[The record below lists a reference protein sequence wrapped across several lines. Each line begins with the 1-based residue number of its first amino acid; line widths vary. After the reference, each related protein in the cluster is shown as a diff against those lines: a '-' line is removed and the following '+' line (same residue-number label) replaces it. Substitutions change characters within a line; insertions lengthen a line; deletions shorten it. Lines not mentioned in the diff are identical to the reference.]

1 MTISSKYFDYLDIF
15 PETKTVST
23 LFSQGVSSSNI
34 VALRHDIDH
43 DLDIALDLAY
53 AEYKRG
59 YQATYYVLHD
69 HKYNRDELFLDKL
82 LQLQDYGHEIGI
94 HLNVLAGWVA
104 GNFDEPSSH
113 LHVWLERLRAAGINI
128 TGCATHGD
136 KGCYEIGAVNN
147 WFFKEQKKSR
157 KDYIPITPEGV
168 IDHKGNNLISFPDS
182 TELRREDG
190 LTLGLWQASMSDFGL
205 EYEAV
210 DLPGKYW
217 SDTGKDWHRTGDP
230 MGEDL
235 RTGLH
240 QVLMHPIHWLGEPRT
255 IFFLSTARVGSKW
268 CSKAIDVCTSANVQH
283 EWSLNH
289 RQRNGKNTQEKL
301 TTLDIEAL
309 ENKPDYVQRLL
320 DYSSRFNF
328 GNRKDRVEFNVY
340 LVDHIDQLRSAF
352 PKAEIFGLTRDPF
365 NVTASL
371 LSRGW
376 YSSPNTIRHPNNAA
390 YRQAGLNQFQKS
402 CRYWFDVNETLLS
415 EAREVFRIEDIG
427 SSPEQLYSFL
437 ESIGMPVHKRLCEK
451 VNFSPLDPTIKSK
464 LDPYATLSLPNL
476 NTIREHCGSL
486 MEKLG
491 YSLNAHQPD
500 KLSVFLNQL
509 PGYKS
514 INALLD
520 QLHERS
526 SKALS
531 KKANKVVSTPNFEC
545 FNTSAGVEVMTNNNG
560 TIFRFPAQVRNA
572 WILFDQLGNS
582 TWSKLNHGSGLTMP
596 KSAVVFEGS
605 ISFKLEG
612 DLSCRLFYLEYSAD
626 GHLVDKKVLTLLAPG
641 WRGRFSE
648 LVTPSKNRFCLGV
661 HISSNDES
669 GERSLHIGK
678 LSASFRALPYNYIID
693 GH

>member
-1 MTISSKYFDYLDIF
+1 MTISSKYFDYLDTF
-15 PETKTVST
+15 PETKPVSN
-23 LFSQGVSSSNI
+23 LFSHGASSENI

-43 DLDIALDLAY
+43 DLDIALDFAY

-82 LQLQDYGHEIGI
+82 LQLQDYGHEVGI
-94 HLNVLAGWVA
+94 HLNVLAGWAA
-104 GNFDEPSSH
+104 GHYDEPSSH
-113 LHVWLERLRAAGINI
+113 LHAWLEGLRAVGVNI

-147 WFFKEQKKSR
+147 WFFEEQRKSR

-168 IDHKGNNLISFPDS
+168 IDHNGNNLISFPDS

-190 LTLGLWQASMSDFGL
+190 LKLGLWQASMSDFGL

-240 QVLMHPIHWLGEPRT
+240 QVLMHPIHWVGEPRT

-309 ENKPDYVQRLL
+309 ESKPDYVQRLL
-320 DYSSRFNF
+320 DYSSRFNL

-340 LVDHIDQLRSAF
+340 LVDYLDQLKSAF
-352 PKAEIFGLTRDPF
+352 PKAEIFGLTRDPLK
-365 NVTASL
+365 VTASL

-376 YSSPNTIRHPNNAA
+376 YSSPNTIRHPHNAA

-402 CRYWFDVNETLLS
+402 CRYWFDVNKTLLR

-427 SSPEQLYSFL
+427 SSPEQLYTFL

-464 LDPYATLSLPNL
+464 LDPYETLSLSKSNM
-476 NTIREHCGSL
+476 IREHCGPL
-486 MEKLG
+486 MEKLA
-491 YSLNAHQPD
+491 YSLDTHQPD
-500 KLSVFLNQL
+500 KLSVLLNQL
-509 PGYKS
+509 PGFKS
-514 INALLD
+514 VNALL
-520 QLHERS
+520 ERLRERFS
-526 SKALS
+526 TLS
-531 KKANKVVSTPNFEC
+531 TIYEKVVTNPNFER
-545 FNTSAGVEVMTNNNG
+545 FNTSGGVDVLADANG
-560 TIFRFPAQVRNA
+560 TIFKFSGQVRNA
-572 WILFDQLGNS
+572 WILFDQRGNS
-582 TWSKLNHGSGLTMP
+582 RWSKLSDGGGLPMP
-596 KSAVVFEGS
+596 KSASVFEGS
-605 ISFKLEG
+605 VSFKLDG

-626 GHLVDKKVLTLLAPG
+626 GHLEDKKVLTLLAPG

-648 LVTPSKNRFCLGV
+648 LVSPSKNRFCLGIY
-661 HISSNDES
+661 ISSN
-669 GERSLHIGK
+669 GEVGDTSLHIRK
-678 LSASFRALPYNYIID
+678 LSASFKALPYNYIVD
-693 GH
+693 GY